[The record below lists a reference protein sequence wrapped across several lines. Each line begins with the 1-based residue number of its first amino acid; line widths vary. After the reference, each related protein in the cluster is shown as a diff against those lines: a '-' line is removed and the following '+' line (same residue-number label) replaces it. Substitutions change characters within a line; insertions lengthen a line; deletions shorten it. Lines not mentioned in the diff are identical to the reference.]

1 MTEQKRITVII
12 VDDHPLIREAIRG
25 MLKEA
30 EYIDIVGEGWAG
42 EHLFSLMEEKQPDVV
57 LLDLMMP
64 HYENGDQSQKFAP
77 VQALQTLND
86 TYPETAVILISS
98 YASPSVIQ
106 GAIEKGVRGYLLKS
120 DQLSLN
126 MVDAI
131 DAIHHG
137 GVYFS
142 REISQQL
149 FNSNG
154 HKADDNRLTE
164 RQLEIVLAIARN
176 LDATHKEVAQTLH
189 ITESTMKGHLNNIF
203 RILDVTNVTACIIR
217 CMELGLL
224 PFGIDERGRIEF
236 GDFE

>member
-12 VDDHPLIREAIRG
+12 VDDHHLIREAIRG
-25 MLKEA
+25 MLKES
-30 EYIDIVGEGWAG
+30 EHIDIVGEGWAG

-64 HYENGDQSQKFAP
+64 HHENGDPLQKFAP
-77 VQALQTLND
+77 IQALQQLHD
-86 TYPETAVILISS
+86 AYPETAVILISS

-106 GAIEKGVRGYLLKS
+106 GAIKKGVRGYLLKS

-154 HKADDNRLTE
+154 HKADDNQLTE

-203 RILDVTNVTACIIR
+203 RILDVANVTACIIR
-217 CMELGLL
+217 CMELGLI
-224 PFGIDERGRIEF
+224 PFRIDERGRIEF

>member
-1 MTEQKRITVII
+1 MTEKKLITVIL

-25 MLKEA
+25 MLNEA
-30 EYIDIVGEGWAG
+30 EHIEIVGEGWAG
-42 EHLFSLMEEKQPDVV
+42 DHLFSLMEEKKPDVV

-64 HYENGDQSQKFAP
+64 HHENGDPLQKFAP
-77 VQALQTLND
+77 IQALQQLHE
-86 TYPETAVILISS
+86 TYPETAVILVSS
-98 YASPSVIQ
+98 YSSPATIRE
-106 GAIEKGVRGYLLKS
+106 AIENGVRGYLLKS

-126 MVDAI
+126 MADAI
-131 DAIHHG
+131 GAVHHG

-142 REISQQL
+142 KEISQQL
-149 FNSNG
+149 FKSNG

-203 RILDVTNVTACIIR
+203 KILDVTNVTACIIR